1 MKKCIDIS
9 LDALKENLT
18 LSIVWKMHLVHM
30 SLQRL
35 FFNYKKKMS
44 EIKFRYKFD
53 SNAYVVDEAY
63 FLKIERMA
71 RMNGE
76 KMEKLA
82 EKKFRDYL

>member
-1 MKKCIDIS
+1 
-9 LDALKENLT
+9 
-18 LSIVWKMHLVHM
+18 MHLVHM